1 MTHTHGTVMSSN
13 RDITMIETITAL
25 LIFLFPLA
33 YSPGPGN
40 MLFAANGAVFGFRA
54 TLPASAGYHVATW
67 IVTLGL
73 GLGLMSLLEAWP
85 MLFPAL
91 KALGAVYVLWLAVKL
106 WRAGSTKTTQAAR
119 PASFVDGVMLL
130 LLNPK
135 AYVIIA
141 LMFSQFLSPTDP
153 QVLAAVLLI
162 TTVFTL
168 NNLVAFSTWA
178 LIGDTLARAFRD
190 DQRAVWLNRGFAAVL
205 AGVAVWMLLA

>member
-1 MTHTHGTVMSSN
+1 MT
-13 RDITMIETITAL
+13 ETIVAL

-54 TLPASAGYHVATW
+54 TLPATAGYHIATW
-67 IVTLGL
+67 AVTLGL
-73 GLGLMSLLEAWP
+73 GLGLMGLLEGWP

-91 KALGAVYVLWLAVKL
+91 KAGGAVYVLWLAVKL
-106 WRAGSTKTTQAAR
+106 WRAGSTKTPQEAR

-141 LMFSQFLSPTDP
+141 LMFSQFLSPAEP
-153 QVLAAVLLI
+153 HVLAAVLLI

-168 NNLVAFSTWA
+168 NNLLAFSTWT
-178 LIGDTLARAFRD
+178 LIGDRLARAFCD
-190 DQRAVWLNRGFAAVL
+190 DRSAIVLNRGFAAVL
-205 AGVAVWMLLA
+205 AEVAVWMLLA